1 MNSGENHEPHQW
13 CLDCSP
19 LETIRKSTSDPKSFP
34 VSPLFI
40 SRGSNFHGRG
50 AGWERHSVCT
60 SGMHE
65 EINSGQPRAD
75 FPRKISKENTRN
87 NFCLTIWVKENWNLI
102 RNLWKET
109 KVGKRRTRELE
120 LNCRTNDE
128 RTDRTSWRTSTEG
141 ELNGKRTRMKNT
153 KLIQVRVS
161 CWFANLF
168 WALPQKLYAFKLLWL
183 TNSCDTTWA

>member
-1 MNSGENHEPHQW
+1 MPLYSVMIQMIISRTMQKYWQIVEPTLAWLSVDLILAVFPIQV
-13 CLDCSP
+13 CDP
-19 LETIRKSTSDPKSFP
+19 LKGGTSTS
-34 VSPLFI
+34 VWHA
-40 SRGSNFHGRG
+40 HGDQFWS
-50 AGWERHSVCT
+50 A
-60 SGMHE
+60 
-65 EINSGQPRAD
+65 RAD

-109 KVGKRRTRELE
+109 KVGKRRTREFS
-120 LNCRTNDE
+120 NR
-128 RTDRTSWRTSTEG
+128 
-141 ELNGKRTRMKNT
+141 

>member
-1 MNSGENHEPHQW
+1 MKSGGNHAPHQW

-109 KVGKRRTRELE
+109 KVGKRRTREF
-120 LNCRTNDE
+120 
-128 RTDRTSWRTSTEG
+128 S
-141 ELNGKRTRMKNT
+141 NT